1 MSLNTKVLTHLQ
13 NNDIQKA
20 IEEYYEVFIHLVMQI
35 VIENNDSKHYNICD
49 KKYAHFYKFAHDM
62 NTFINK
68 YYERNCMTE
77 FYRDTNNYFR
87 DYLPAMLKSKNNITM
102 DINITF
108 EKCDPRVKRTPR
120 TYWDISLDWQ
130 NL

>member
-1 MSLNTKVLTHLQ
+1 MSLNTKVHTHLQ

-35 VIENNDSKHYNICD
+35 VIENNDFKRYNICD
-49 KKYAHFYKFAHDM
+49 KKYPHFYKFAHDM
-62 NTFINK
+62 NEFINK
-68 YYERNCMTE
+68 YYERNYRME
-77 FYRDTNNYFR
+77 FYDDTNNYFR
-87 DYLPAMLKSKNNITM
+87 DYLPSMLKSKNNITM

-108 EKCDPRVKRTPR
+108 EKYNPRVKHLPQ
-120 TYWDISLDWQ
+120 TYWNISLDWQ